1 MNQQQQQE
9 EGGDMLVPS
18 DETGIKA
25 FEPQYVMVARSE
37 SGYLA
42 IAAKLAAEGLLP
54 KGMSQGQAAICM
66 MLGSEYGL
74 SPLKAINGIA
84 VINGRPAPFGATLR
98 GICSDRDLVGDT
110 TGCFQG
116 FLEMRVAAVEPD
128 DDGMNE
134 AEREMARALRRAVL
148 RRLARY
154 GWIHDG
160 RTWQQ
165 DNRGQTLPDKIA
177 YRCGYAAIKRKGRP
191 VRVELFDS
199 ADAHLAGLL
208 TKSGPWTQYPQRML
222 EARAVT
228 FALRALYPDR
238 LAGIDLTA
246 EELDAITVEAMPVN
260 PPAPRTSSAL
270 DELAGAPKPARAP
283 TSDAPSAPPPPPAN
297 APIDAEF
304 TERAPSP
311 SAPPSPPAPATQS
324 ATTPATTP
332 TDPAPAVANG
342 GTKAAT
348 GAEILRA
355 AVARVKSEGG
365 KPNDMHEEACRR
377 AGLPEVKSSK
387 HMNDTEMRRVA
398 AALLVVWG
406 ERNAPPP
413 PAPPPVEPA
422 PPPAPPPGATA
433 ADDDVV
439 F

>member
-66 MLGSEYGL
+66 MLGGEYGL
-74 SPLKAINGIA
+74 SPLKSVNGIA

-98 GICSDRDLVGDT
+98 GICSDRDLLGDM

-116 FLEMRVAAVEPD
+116 FLEMRVAAVETD
-128 DDGMNE
+128 DDATE
-134 AEREMARALRRAVL
+134 VEREMGRALRRAVL

-160 RTWQQ
+160 RTWQH
-165 DNRGQTLPDKIA
+165 DNSGQTLPDKIA
-177 YRCGYAAIKRKGRP
+177 YRCGYAAIKRRGRP

-199 ADAHLAGLL
+199 ADGHLAGLL
-208 TKSGPWTQYPQRML
+208 TKSGPWSQFPQRML

-283 TSDAPSAPPPPPAN
+283 ASDAPAAPTRPPAN

-304 TERAPSP
+304 TERPAD
-311 SAPPSPPAPATQS
+311 PPSPPPTPAPATQS
-324 ATTPATTP
+324 PTASPTEPAT
-332 TDPAPAVANG
+332 APAAANG

-413 PAPPPVEPA
+413 PPPVEPA
-422 PPPAPPPGATA
+422 PPPVPPPGATA